1 MVNTVHSPYSREQL
15 TAWLQGLL
23 TIAWADGHFDEEE
36 KKLITSLTEEELV
49 PTINLEPFTP
59 IAGADLAA
67 ALGDDAKLRN
77 NFLRTAVMVALADGV
92 YSNSEDAVL
101 HEFCQDL
108 GLEDEVIESLRATLY
123 HREEETVQA
132 HAAASPLHPPDH
144 PDHHPKLDVLHP
156 ARDWLDGLEIHDPQ
170 LARFLCK
177 LIPPQCPFERDVN
190 LFGHKVVHI
199 PPLCKLNPFYE
210 QLVGLRFRALSYLAD
225 DCGEDVRPYC

>member
-1 MVNTVHSPYSREQL
+1 MANTVQSPYSRQQL

-36 KKLITSLTEEELV
+36 KQLITSLTEEELV
-49 PTINLEPFTP
+49 PSISLEPFEP
-59 IAGADLAA
+59 ISGADLAV
-67 ALGDDAKLRN
+67 ALGTDKSLRN

-92 YSNSEDAVL
+92 YSNTEDVVL
-101 HEFCQDL
+101 HEFCTAL
-108 GLEDEVIESLRATLY
+108 GLEDRIIESLRATLY
-123 HREEETVQA
+123 HRGEETVEA
-132 HAAASPLHPPDH
+132 HAAASPLHPPE
-144 PDHHPKLDVLHP
+144 HHPGLDVLHP
-156 ARDWLDGLEIHDPQ
+156 ARDWLDGLEVHDPQ

-177 LIPPQCPFERDVN
+177 LIPPQCPFERDVS

-225 DCGEDVRPYC
+225 ECGEDVRPYC